1 MVIFDICRILV
12 SIVLFSNS
20 NNAYQLFSIGTQ
32 LELAG
37 KVEEAI
43 EHYEQARQIDPNSPE
58 IYVSLANALYKIR
71 KFDEGIRYATE
82 ALSISSDSAQLY
94 LIIGTGYISKGDFK
108 NGITFYENALAI
120 EPENIEIYG
129 AISILYESSGKLKN
143 AIQILERIPENIKSS
158 ELFTRLGSLSGKLN
172 NHEIAIKYYR
182 KSYTMDTTNI
192 TALTGIGTG
201 FDILAMQDSAV
212 FYYERVRKKDTLNIW
227 LGKRL
232 IELYSDIDQYGKL
245 ISLAQELIT
254 HDYADVYTRRN
265 LGFAFYK
272 MGMVQD
278 ALNEFLIA
286 SQLDPQD
293 TYSRFYVGRIYL
305 EQGNY
310 NRARKEITSAIKIN
324 PDFIELW
331 IYLGFIA
338 MDQKD
343 FETAE
348 YAFSEAAYRGG
359 DVVQI
364 YYLLGV
370 IAEMQDSNADAY
382 FYYHKSL
389 TIDPQD
395 LASLEAL
402 AQICERIG
410 RKDEAF
416 KNFEKV
422 LELDTTN
429 AVVLNYVGYTYAE
442 RNDSLEYA
450 LDLINRALAIEENNG
465 YYIDSRGWVFYQMG
479 RYEEAL
485 VDLLKAN
492 ELVEDAVILEHLG
505 DIYIKLN
512 DLIRAKEI
520 FERVLELDPDNKTIK
535 KKLLELNGKSK

>member
-1 MVIFDICRILV
+1 MVIFDICRILI
-12 SIVLFSNS
+12 SLVLFSNS

-58 IYVSLANALYKIR
+58 IYISLANALYKIR

-120 EPENIEIYG
+120 EPGNIEIYG
-129 AISILYESSGKLKN
+129 AISILYESGGELKN
-143 AIQILERIPENIKSS
+143 AIQILERIPENIKTS

-172 NHEIAIKYYR
+172 NHESAIKYYQ

-192 TALTGIGTG
+192 TALIGIGTG

-212 FYYERVRKKDTLNIW
+212 YYYERARKNETPNLW
-227 LGKRL
+227 LEKRL

-245 ISLAQELIT
+245 VSLAQELIT
-254 HDYADVYTRRN
+254 RDYADVHTRRN
-265 LGFAFYK
+265 LGFALYK

-293 TYSRFYVGRIYL
+293 TYSRFYAGRIYL
-305 EQGNY
+305 EQGDY
-310 NRARKEITSAIKIN
+310 NRARKEITGAIKIN

-343 FETAE
+343 FKTAE

-389 TIDPQD
+389 TINPGD

-402 AQICERIG
+402 AHICERIG

-479 RYEEAL
+479 RYIEAL

-492 ELVEDAVILEHLG
+492 QLVEDAVILEHLG
-505 DIYIKLN
+505 DVYIKLN
-512 DLIRAKEI
+512 DPTRAKEI